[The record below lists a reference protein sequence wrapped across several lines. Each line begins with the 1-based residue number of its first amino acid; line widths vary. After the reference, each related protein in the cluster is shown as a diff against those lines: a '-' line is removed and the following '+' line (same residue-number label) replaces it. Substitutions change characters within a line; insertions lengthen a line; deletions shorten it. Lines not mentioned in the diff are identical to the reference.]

1 MVFKYKYSRC
11 LLELFKQDYDKTPQ
25 KMRIDIPE
33 SVDKKSRIG
42 WNHVKKTINFVEKE
56 NSQ

>member
-1 MVFKYKYSRC
+1 MFKYKYSKC

-25 KMRIDIPE
+25 KMRINIPE
-33 SVDKKSRIG
+33 SVDKKSRIE

>member
-1 MVFKYKYSRC
+1 MTSKYKILNVCLNYSSKITI
-11 LLELFKQDYDKTPQ
+11 ETPQ

-33 SVDKKSRIG
+33 SVNKKSRIG
-42 WNHVKKTINFVEKE
+42 LNHVKKTINFVERE